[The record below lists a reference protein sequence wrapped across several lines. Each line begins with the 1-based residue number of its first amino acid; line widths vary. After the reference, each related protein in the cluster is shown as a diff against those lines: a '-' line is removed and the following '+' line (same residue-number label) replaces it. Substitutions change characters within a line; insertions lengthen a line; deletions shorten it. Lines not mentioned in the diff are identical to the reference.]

1 LAGDANDPDGSA
13 LFNGPYSA
21 LAQVVI
27 KPRRFNIGLTYINSY
42 NADDTGTGSGRVS
55 FARFDDE
62 FLTSLG

>member
-1 LAGDANDPDGSA
+1 MIRQRA

-27 KPRRFNIGLTYINSY
+27 KPSDRFNIGLTYINSY